1 MHRLFAIL
9 LICLFIPFCQTN
21 VTYVF
26 THIPTTIVQSLLNSN
41 GFLLTNSSYVTR
53 LLTSGVDLI
62 NSIQT
67 FLTATDTQSV
77 AFSWNTGDCS
87 FPSSLAI
94 TYPSINISSPICFT
108 EIPSSITNLLQL
120 TSTSQQLASAATIFM
135 QQYSLTYFS
144 IIISLSSDFYSNLA
158 QEFSIYLT
166 ENSFVLQNV
175 LFLSNFTSSSLSST
189 SKG

>member
-1 MHRLFAIL
+1 
-9 LICLFIPFCQTN
+9 
-21 VTYVF
+21 
-26 THIPTTIVQSLLNSN
+26 
-41 GFLLTNSSYVTR
+41 
-53 LLTSGVDLI
+53 
-62 NSIQT
+62 
-67 FLTATDTQSV
+67 
-77 AFSWNTGDCS
+77 
-87 FPSSLAI
+87 
-94 TYPSINISSPICFT
+94 
-108 EIPSSITNLLQL
+108 LQL